1 LRLEVAVVAIEKLPA
16 AAPKME
22 WTRAVIIQLSV
33 SALLVLLSIL
43 FCWLAFANWR
53 YKSNVVEGYQEY
65 DRGRPLSAK
74 APIEAALSWRPEE
87 RGPRELLAKLLC
99 DEDKLDAAEL
109 QYQRLKA
116 QGDNSPQVNV
126 GLGVIALKKVEPIDK
141 PKAVEALVAEA
152 AGDFRLAA
160 GTPEAEIGLGHC
172 ELVLARKL
180 NDPSH
185 YAKAQ
190 KIFTNIKS
198 VMDQKAD
205 IRAQI
210 TRDGL
215 VDYYTGV
222 GKALAGSE
230 KYDEGARDAFRAC
243 FQYLP
248 TSVSV
253 LPMANVLALEAR
265 RFASFSEGNEA
276 MLKLQPDI
284 VALRNQART
293 IWSGLNRNPTEKERL
308 REPWLM
314 YSLALAQA
322 WGRAGNT
329 NEMDSIIRDLASV
342 GGFESRMEPF
352 LVGAQVRTD
361 LATADNNPAT
371 QESLCTK
378 AQQSYNELLQ
388 HLPNDEANRERRVR
402 AFNNLG
408 WMLAFRG
415 AYANNEATYL
425 QAVQKLN
432 EALRISPDDYLVNRN
447 LLVVLHRFRK
457 PPFASAPFLEKC
469 RAAAEKDKQWA
480 EDFEAVKKYL
490 EAK

>member
-1 LRLEVAVVAIEKLPA
+1 MAIEKIPN
-16 AAPKME
+16 APKME
-22 WTRAVIIQLSV
+22 WTRAVVIQLGV

-43 FCWLAFANWR
+43 FCWLAFSNWR

-74 APIEAALSWRPEE
+74 APLDAALSWRPEE

-126 GLGVIALKKVEPIDK
+126 GLGVIALKKVESVEK

-152 AGDFRLAA
+152 AAAFRLAE

-185 YAKAQ
+185 YVRAQ
-190 KIFTNIKS
+190 KIFATIKS
-198 VMDQKAD
+198 VMDQKPD

-222 GKALAGSE
+222 GKALAGGE
-230 KYDEGARDAFRAC
+230 KYDEAARDAFRAC

-265 RFASFSEGNEA
+265 RFAAFSEGNDA
-276 MLKLQPDI
+276 MVRLQPDI
-284 VALRNQART
+284 NALRRQARDV
-293 IWSGLNRNPTEKERL
+293 WSGLNRNPAERDRL

-314 YSLALAQA
+314 FSLALAQA

-329 NEMDSIIRDLASV
+329 NEMDSIIRDLAAV
-342 GGFESRMEPF
+342 GGFESRLEPF
-352 LVGAQVRTD
+352 LLGAQVRTE
-361 LATADNNPAT
+361 LAVSADSNPAA

-378 AQQSYNELLQ
+378 AQQTYNELLQ
-388 HLPNDEANRERRVR
+388 RLPNDEANKERRIR
-402 AFNNLG
+402 AYNNVG
-408 WMLAFRG
+408 WMLAYRG
-415 AYANNEATYL
+415 GYANNEASYL

-432 EALRISPDDYLVNRN
+432 EALRISPDDYIVNRN

-457 PPFASAPFLEKC
+457 PPFATAPFLDKC
-469 RAAAEKDKQWA
+469 RAAAEKDKQYA
-480 EDFEAVKKYL
+480 DDFEAVKKYL